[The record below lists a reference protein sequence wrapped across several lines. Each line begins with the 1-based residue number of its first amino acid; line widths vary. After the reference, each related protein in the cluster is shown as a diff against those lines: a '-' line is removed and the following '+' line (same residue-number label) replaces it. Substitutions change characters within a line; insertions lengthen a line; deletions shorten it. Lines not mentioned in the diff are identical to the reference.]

1 MARDT
6 VWTAA
11 AARLLSLPFRLR
23 RARPFTPPQRVLI
36 LKPCCLS
43 QVLLT
48 TPLLAALQITF
59 PQARFHW
66 AISDWARPAIAGN
79 PRVRE
84 LINTGTVGLADGRW
98 ADVIKLAR
106 HLRTFNYDTCFIP
119 SHSSTLALTA
129 WLAGIPQRIG
139 LDANGRG
146 FAHTIPVRSSADR
159 LHTAERY
166 LSLAYAVGADPDLK
180 SELEFYPPDSERTA
194 ITQLLVEQI
203 DWLGETPLVIMHPGG
218 GRNPVTTD
226 PAKQWPVERYARLA
240 NHLARHYQATLVLV
254 GNAEDKPLTAALT
267 GLISTPA
274 YDLAGQLSL
283 ARLGALCE
291 VADLY
296 VGNDTGPTQVAAA
309 VGCPTLAIF
318 GPGNPA
324 ASGPYRQKG
333 QVIALQQ
340 PEGVAV
346 VEAATAVDELLAK
359 AENGVK

>member
-1 MARDT
+1 VARDSA
-6 VWTAA
+6 WTAA
-11 AARLLSLPFRLR
+11 AARLLGLPFRLR
-23 RARPFTPPQRVLI
+23 RAQPFSPPQRVLI

-48 TPLLAALQITF
+48 TPLLAALQVTF

-84 LINTGTVGLADGRW
+84 LINTGTVGLAGGRW
-98 ADVIKLAR
+98 ADVVKLAR
-106 HLRTFNYDTCFIP
+106 QLRSFNYDTCFIP

-146 FAHTIPVRSSADR
+146 FTHTIPVKPPNNLGHTADR
-159 LHTAERY
+159 Y
-166 LSLAYAVGADPDLK
+166 LALAYAVGADPALRP
-180 SELEFYPPDSERTA
+180 ELEFYPPDSERTA
-194 ITQLLVEQI
+194 VTQLLVEQI
-203 DWLGETPLVIMHPGG
+203 DWLGETPLVIIHPGG
-218 GRNPVTTD
+218 GHNPVTTD
-226 PAKQWPVERYARLA
+226 LDKQWPVERYVRLA
-240 NHLARHYQATLVLV
+240 NHLARQHRATLVLV
-254 GNAEDKPLTAALT
+254 GNAEDKPLTAALA

-291 VADLY
+291 VADVY

-333 QVIALQQ
+333 GVIVLQS
-340 PEGVAV
+340 EAGVAV
-346 VEAATAVDELLAK
+346 EAAATAVDELLARVT
-359 AENGVK
+359 NGGN